1 MHSITKAPSPKGK
14 ATAAAV
20 ATAVVACAA
29 CCLPLITPLALTLL
43 ASLGVYSANDLL
55 TNGWWLSAVALLIVS
70 PLAFWQWRNRQRRAA
85 PPTCATACNCAP
97 AGKP

>member
-1 MHSITKAPSPKGK
+1 MHSITKAPSPAGK

-29 CCLPLITPLALTLL
+29 CCIPLVTPLALTLL

-55 TNGWWLSAVALLIVS
+55 TNGWWLTASILLVLS
-70 PLAFWQWRNRQRRAA
+70 PMAFWQWRKRQQRAA
-85 PPTCATACNCAP
+85 PPACATNCSCKTAD
-97 AGKP
+97 KP